1 MMDLAK
7 WILERYRAKVY
18 EERGRETVAKV
29 AACFD
34 NPLGGVR

>member
-1 MMDLAK
+1 MDLAK
-7 WILERYRAKVY
+7 WLLERYRAKVL
-18 EERGRETVAKV
+18 EEQGRATVAKV

>member
-1 MMDLAK
+1 MDLAK
-7 WILERYRAKVY
+7 WLLKRYRDKVV
-18 EERGRETVAKV
+18 EEQGRETVAKV